1 MKTKTQPRKTSS
13 QKITE
18 PPLTLHA
25 QTARDIMTH
34 NPVSLHASATTTE
47 AAEFFY
53 KRGVSAA
60 PVITESGHP
69 IGVLSL
75 FDLVWFQRAKDGHF
89 HPEDSNTKLKPVTRT
104 VSEIMT
110 PAVFSVNPDTPMRQV
125 LEEMNAS
132 KVHRLFV
139 IDKEGALIGVISAFD
154 IVRGLVEKPHSK

>member
-1 MKTKTQPRKTSS
+1 MKTKTEPRAV
-13 QKITE
+13 TE
-18 PPLTLHA
+18 KPAEAPLVLHA

-34 NPVSLHASATTTE
+34 NPVSLHASATTE
-47 AAEFFY
+47 QAAEFFY

-75 FDLVWFQRAKDGHF
+75 FDLVWYQRAKDGHF
-89 HPEDSNTKLKPVTRT
+89 HPDDSNTKLKNVTRT
-104 VSEIMT
+104 VREIMT
-110 PAVFSVNPDTPMRQV
+110 PAVFAVKPETPMRLV

-139 IDKEGALIGVISAFD
+139 IDHEGALIGVISAFD
-154 IVRGLVEKPHSK
+154 VVRNLVETPHAA